1 MKTPIPAVYEGNGII
16 RLSRELE
23 GVEKDQQVM
32 VMIVSL
38 PISPQEAVIEAEQVG
53 FDGLC
58 QYLEEYENKY
68 GLSSADFYAR
78 FLGGEMGD
86 SGDFIL
92 WAGAYEIYQRLTSE
106 QGAVEAAA

>member
-1 MKTPIPAVYEGNGII
+1 MKEPIPAIYEGNGII

-38 PISPQEAVIEAEQVG
+38 HISPREALIEAEQVG

-68 GLSSADFYAR
+68 GLSSADFYDR
-78 FLGGEMGD
+78 FLRGEMGD

-92 WAGAYEIYQRLTSE
+92 WAGAYEIYQRLKSE
-106 QGAVEAAA
+106 QDAIEAAA

>member
-1 MKTPIPAVYEGNGII
+1 MREPIPAIYEGNGII

-23 GVEKDQQVM
+23 DVEKDQQVM
-32 VMIVSL
+32 VMVVSL
-38 PISPQEAVIEAEQVG
+38 PISPREAVIEPEQVG
-53 FDGLC
+53 FHGLC

-68 GLSSADFYAR
+68 GLSSADFYGR
-78 FLGGEMGD
+78 FLRGEMGD

-106 QGAVEAAA
+106 QDAVETVA